1 MCITFL
7 YIANE
12 EQATETFPYKFMLT
26 FNRDEDIDRKAL
38 PISFWKDDPNI
49 LAGKDV
55 YAGGTW
61 LGINVK
67 NGNIAI
73 LTNAHSNEEL
83 MIKYTTTDCMSR
95 GKITY
100 EFLRSDF
107 YLKRGIEFK
116 KLIDPNVVEDCINQY
131 LESILVD
138 KNHYKGFNLIVGN
151 ILTMQ
156 FKYTS
161 NKLEDKQIILL
172 SSGCTVLSNDL
183 ITLPKPKAIYGI
195 EKFELLIKNAI
206 KDIEY
211 SDKEVMIEELKKIMY
226 DKTKF
231 DISDLKINFP
241 KLYELQKYNYENESS
256 IFVEKYISSNETQ
269 RGTKTTSLLFVD
281 FDNKFEFIEIDHHI
295 SLIESET
302 KNIGILGKFEEDLM

>member
-12 EQATETFPYKFMLT
+12 EQATEIFPYKFMLT

-100 EFLRSDF
+100 EFLR
-107 YLKRGIEFK
+107 E
-116 KLIDPNVVEDCINQY
+116 
-131 LESILVD
+131 
-138 KNHYKGFNLIVGN
+138 
-151 ILTMQ
+151 
-156 FKYTS
+156 
-161 NKLEDKQIILL
+161 IIL
-172 SSGCTVLSNDL
+172 
-183 ITLPKPKAIYGI
+183 
-195 EKFELLIKNAI
+195 
-206 KDIEY
+206 
-211 SDKEVMIEELKKIMY
+211 
-226 DKTKF
+226 
-231 DISDLKINFP
+231 
-241 KLYELQKYNYENESS
+241 
-256 IFVEKYISSNETQ
+256 
-269 RGTKTTSLLFVD
+269 
-281 FDNKFEFIEIDHHI
+281 
-295 SLIESET
+295 
-302 KNIGILGKFEEDLM
+302 